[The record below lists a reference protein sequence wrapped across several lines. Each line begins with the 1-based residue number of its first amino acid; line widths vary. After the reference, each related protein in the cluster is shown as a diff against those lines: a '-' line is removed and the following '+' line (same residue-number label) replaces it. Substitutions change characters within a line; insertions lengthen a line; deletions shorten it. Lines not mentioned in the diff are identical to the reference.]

1 MVGVVYYVILLTEA
15 VEARQGRVCL
25 KCGEMH
31 AGNTE
36 KRYIDTLSAVASE
49 RYKKRLDLVG
59 LQTCPFE
66 LADQEWED
74 DVTKWPEVEFPDI
87 VIYIS

>member
-1 MVGVVYYVILLTEA
+1 
-15 VEARQGRVCL
+15 
-25 KCGEMH
+25 MH